1 MTLEVIKQVLKENI
15 FNAEGDETITMT
27 DASLSQL
34 KSIVVRMKELIGYDE
49 TAITDA
55 ILNDA
60 HVVAL
65 IYNPHLITGQV
76 VDGEL
81 QPMPEDTFS
90 KALESLEIAKS
101 KLTYPMVIICD
112 LLSQVLSEIKQFKR

>member
-1 MTLEVIKQVLKENI
+1 
-15 FNAEGDETITMT
+15 
-27 DASLSQL
+27 
-34 KSIVVRMKELIGYDE
+34 MKELIGYDE

-65 IYNPHLITGQV
+65 IYNLHLITGQV

-90 KALESLEIAKS
+90 EALESMEIAKS

-112 LLSQVLSEIKQFKR
+112 LLSQVLSEIKQSKR